1 MGSRVAGEVESQ
13 ETWPSREMLT
23 ANFGDERLRRRAEKV
38 LEGLSRRPEG
48 SVPSSFQSWGE
59 TQAAYRLFSNENVTG
74 ERVLEPHR
82 DATLERMKEF
92 PVVLCVQDTTELDY
106 TSKPQIEGLG
116 PLTYQASS
124 GLHLHPTLAITPDR
138 LCLGVLDQWSWA
150 RDAENH
156 GGKDRHHRLNRP
168 IEEKESLRWLEG
180 YRCVCDLQWGLAETR
195 LVYVADRESD
205 LFELFEQG
213 RSGEAAWLI
222 RASYDRKLSDG
233 RHLWQ
238 AVRETEVLGMLEFDL
253 AAAPDRPA
261 RHVVQTLRAARVKLR
276 PPSRVGSK
284 LSEVEVTAILAWEE
298 SPPQGVE
305 PVQWLL
311 LTSLPV
317 ASGAEAEEKV
327 RWYLCRWQI
336 EVYFRILKSGCKV
349 EQLQL
354 QTRDRLEVALAFYM
368 IIAWR
373 VLYLAMLGR
382 TVPDLSCEAVFATE
396 EWRAVYI
403 VVQKKK
409 PPLSA
414 PPLGEML
421 SLMARLGGYLARKGD
436 GPPGPKAIWIG
447 LQRTRDFVIAIDA
460 VGAIGSLA

>member
-1 MGSRVAGEVESQ
+1 MARHRSEEQEDPGDWARQEMG
-13 ETWPSREMLT
+13 T
-23 ANFGDERLRRRAEKV
+23 ANFGDERLRRRAEIV
-38 LEGLSRRPEG
+38 LGSLARCPEG
-48 SVPSSFQSWGE
+48 SVPAACQGWAE

-82 DATLERMKEF
+82 DATLERMQEF
-92 PVVLCVQDTTELDY
+92 PVVLCIQDTTELDY
-106 TSKPQIEGLG
+106 TSKPRIQGLG
-116 PLTYQASS
+116 PLTYPASN
-124 GLHLHPTLAITPDR
+124 GLHLHPTLAVTPEQ

-150 RDAENH
+150 RDAEDH

-180 YRCVCDLQWGLAETR
+180 YRCVCDLQSVLPQTR
-195 LVYVADRESD
+195 LVYMADRESD
-205 LFELFEQG
+205 LFELFEEG
-213 RSGEAAWLI
+213 ACGEAAWLI

-238 AVRETEVLGMLEFDL
+238 AVQETEVLGNLEFDL
-253 AAAPDRPA
+253 TAAEDRPA
-261 RHVVQTLRAARVKLR
+261 RHVVQTLKAARVELR
-276 PPSRVGSK
+276 PPPRVGRK
-284 LSEVEVTAILAWEE
+284 LSAVEVAAILAWEE
-298 SPPQGVE
+298 SPPPGVE

-311 LTSLPV
+311 LTRLPV
-317 ASGAEAEEKV
+317 TSGPEAEEKV

-373 VLYLAMLGR
+373 VLYLSMLGR
-382 TVPDLSCEAVFATE
+382 TAPNLSCEAVFAVE
-396 EWRAVYI
+396 EWKAIYI

-409 PPLSA
+409 PPLR
-414 PPLGEML
+414 PRPLGEML
-421 SLMARLGGYLARKGD
+421 AQMARLGGYLARKGD

-447 LQRTRDFVIAIDA
+447 LQRTRDFVIAIEA
-460 VGAIGSLA
+460 MGNLA

>member
-1 MGSRVAGEVESQ
+1 ME
-13 ETWPSREMLT
+13 T
-23 ANFGDERLRRRAEKV
+23 ANFGDERLRRRAEIV
-38 LEGLSRRPEG
+38 LGSLARRPEG
-48 SVPSSFQSWGE
+48 SIPSAFQSWGE

-92 PVVLCVQDTTELDY
+92 PVVLCIQDTTELDY
-106 TSKPQIEGLG
+106 TSKPQLQGLG
-116 PLTYQASS
+116 PLTYSASN
-124 GLHLHPTLAITPDR
+124 GLLVHPTLAVTPDR

-150 RDAENH
+150 RDAEDH

-180 YRCVCDLQWGLAETR
+180 YRSVCDLQSVLPRTR
-195 LVYVADRESD
+195 LVYTADRESD
-205 LFELFEQG
+205 LFELFEEG
-213 RSGEAAWLI
+213 TSGEAAWLI

-238 AVRETEVLGMLEFDL
+238 AVQETEVLGVLEFDL
-253 AAAPDRPA
+253 PVAPDRPA
-261 RHVVQTLRAARVKLR
+261 RHVVQTLRSARLELR
-276 PPSRVGSK
+276 PPTRVGRK
-284 LSEVEVTAILAWEE
+284 LSAVEVTAILAWEE
-298 SPPQGVE
+298 SPPPGVE

-317 ASGAEAEEKV
+317 GSGPEAEEKV

-382 TVPDLSCEAVFATE
+382 TVPDLSCEAVFAAE
-396 EWRAVYI
+396 EWRAIYM
-403 VVQKKK
+403 VVQKEK
-409 PPLSA
+409 PPSC
-414 PPLGEML
+414 PPSLREIL
-421 SLMARLGGYLARKGD
+421 ALMARLGGYLARKGD

-447 LQRTRDFVIAIDA
+447 LQRTRDFVLAIKA
-460 VGAIGSLA
+460 VGEIA